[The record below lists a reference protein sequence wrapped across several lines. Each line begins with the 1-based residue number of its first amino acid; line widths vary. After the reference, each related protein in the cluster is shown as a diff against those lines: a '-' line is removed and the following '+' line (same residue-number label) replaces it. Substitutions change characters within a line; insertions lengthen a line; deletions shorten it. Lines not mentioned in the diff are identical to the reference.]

1 MITVASFTKAEDAY
15 LLRSRL
21 QAAGIPAFIQNEYI
35 SQMYWLY
42 TNAVGGVT
50 VEIDES
56 DREAAQ
62 ELLTNTSEERT
73 ASITCPFCDST
84 DTEWQDWSRRL
95 TFFFVLLCGWPTPV
109 SKSRR
114 HCRSCGEEWNEWERP
129 DESDT

>member
-21 QAAGIPAFIQNEYI
+21 QSEGIPAFIQNEYI

-50 VEIDES
+50 VEIDEA
-56 DREAAQ
+56 DREAA
-62 ELLTNTSEERT
+62 EKVLAHPPEKTIEP
-73 ASITCPFCDST
+73 ITCPFCQSAE
-84 DTEWQDWSRRL
+84 TEWQNWSRRL
-95 TFFFVLLCGWPTPV
+95 SFFSVLLFGWPTPV

-114 HCRSCGEEWNEWERP
+114 YCKSCGKEWNEWRRP
-129 DESDT
+129 AEPLS